1 MFICCN
7 RLEEIWKDFWLFTNP
22 SLNENEESEE
32 EEENSL
38 EKAPRSKINQ
48 GKLKQ
53 KLNDMLASNNNPTY
67 NDTDDKKLQ
76 IVEEDEYSRDRN
88 EFEKTKNHNAT
99 IKGSTKTSNKKIG
112 GKFAMNFRALIEF
125 ESVQSFIQEADFVF
139 YQYVVDYLI
148 PKVHKFQFKM
158 LKTKF

>member
-1 MFICCN
+1 MFA
-7 RLEEIWKDFWLFTNP
+7 NP

-32 EEENSL
+32 EEDNSL
-38 EKAPRSKINQ
+38 EKAPRSKVNQ

-53 KLNDMLASNNNPTY
+53 KLNNMLAASNNPTY
-67 NDTDDKKLQ
+67 NDADDKKLQ
-76 IVEEDEYSRDRN
+76 IVEEDEYSRDKN
-88 EFEKTKNHNAT
+88 EFEKTKNHNAMNRT
-99 IKGSTKTSNKKIG
+99 LSKNSNKRIG

-148 PKVHKFQFKM
+148 PKVYRFQFERPIVK
-158 LKTKF
+158 L

>member
-1 MFICCN
+1 MRYN

-32 EEENSL
+32 EEEHSL
-38 EKAPRSKINQ
+38 EKAPRSKVNQ

-53 KLNDMLASNNNPTY
+53 KLNDMLAANNNPTY

-99 IKGSTKTSNKKIG
+99 IKGLTKNSNKKIG

-148 PKVHKFQFKM
+148 PKVYRFQSERINF
-158 LKTKF
+158 